1 MHGPIQPAI
10 AVMDFAQLHM
20 AGFPALSFAKGHTH
34 GSRHTTVILPPF
46 AFLFPQFFRQ
56 TTILYEVR
64 TYIRRTS
71 PKLQELSRYVYNS
84 FSFFFTRV
92 FFTTKKVSSVNEKW
106 LPFDSCPLKSRLL
119 WYFAWHT
126 TTDCCR
132 GLCRVARGG
141 SELGEK
147 APF

>member
-34 GSRHTTVILPPF
+34 TAAAYYSHSSPFCFSFSSVFPSNYYTKYVHTTYIAKVTRTEPLCLQLLL
-46 AFLFPQFFRQ
+46 LF
-56 TTILYEVR
+56 
-64 TYIRRTS
+64 
-71 PKLQELSRYVYNS
+71 
-84 FSFFFTRV
+84 FSLGF

-132 GLCRVARGG
+132 GLCRVARDGG
-141 SELGEK
+141 RGWEDRS
-147 APF
+147 